1 MNSGIINVYKEAGYT
16 SFDVVARLRG
26 ILKIKKIGHT
36 GTLDPD
42 AVGVLPICV
51 GKGTG
56 LVEMLTDH
64 DKVYESVFLL
74 GKTTDTLDISGEV
87 LAEGDYSKVTE
98 ADIKVAL
105 SKLTGEIEQIPPMY
119 SALKVNGQKLC
130 DLARKGVEVERKA
143 RRVMVYSIDILDVS
157 LPEIRV
163 RIHCGKGCYIR
174 SICDDMGRFLGCGAC
189 MKSLVRSRVANF
201 DIENAYKLDEIE
213 ALKNANDFSFMSPVD
228 SVFAELDAYTV
239 TEQGE
244 KTAVNGGILWPS
256 EIVPCDSDGIAHKNT
271 SEARL
276 YLRDGRFLGIYT
288 IGDKEVRLKRF
299 FLEQ

>member
-51 GKGTG
+51 GKATG

-64 DKVYESVFLL
+64 DKVYESTFLL
-74 GKTTDTLDISGEV
+74 GQTTDTLDISGNILSV
-87 LAEGDYSKVTE
+87 ADYSNIST
-98 ADIKVAL
+98 DSIKAAL
-105 SKLTGEIEQIPPMY
+105 SQLTGEIDQVPPMY
-119 SALKVNGQKLC
+119 SALKVNGQRLC
-130 DLARKGVEVERKA
+130 DLARKGVEIERKS
-143 RRVMVYSIDILDVS
+143 RKIMVYSIDILDVM
-157 LPEIRV
+157 LPEIKV

-174 SICDDMGRFLGCGAC
+174 SICDDMGRILGCGAC
-189 MKSLVRSRVANF
+189 MKSLTRTRVANF
-201 DIENAYKLDEIE
+201 DINASYKLDYIE
-213 ALKNANDFSFMSPVD
+213 ALKNAEDFSFMSSID

-239 TEQGE
+239 IEQGV
-244 KTAVNGGILWPS
+244 KTAINGGVLWPS
-256 EIVPCDSDGIAHKNT
+256 EIVPLGDKLNNT
-271 SEARL
+271 NEIRL
-276 YLRDGRFLGIYT
+276 YLHDGRFLGVYYK
-288 IGDKEVRLKRF
+288 GDTEIKLKRF